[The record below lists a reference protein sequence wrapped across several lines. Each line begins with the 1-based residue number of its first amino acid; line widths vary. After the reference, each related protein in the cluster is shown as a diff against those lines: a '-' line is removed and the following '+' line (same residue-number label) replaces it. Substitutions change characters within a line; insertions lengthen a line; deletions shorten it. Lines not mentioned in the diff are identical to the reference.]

1 MSTAET
7 KSAKAKIAKK
17 IREIKRKV
25 AKVKLMK
32 KALRNP
38 STEARAAQKIIQQ
51 RTVLV
56 RTLNIRI
63 VKYVQIITQITIMIQ
78 RQQELIMH
86 YREIGNEAMV
96 EKAQEKIQA
105 GTMKMVKTK
114 SKIKKMKKTVK
125 RAKQVIRRKKNL
137 VKMVKVIRKTMAK
150 GKKASITK
158 VIGKIADIKVKV
170 LPKAPKKVFT
180 HKKPKVVKKKSKQFV
195 VMPVLPKVGSTSPK
209 KVNLILKSK
218 AKKVSQVVQ
227 RASKKVARFS
237 KVLQKKSNKLMT
249 HMQSLIKLTKSK
261 AAPSKILD
269 VKNRIKVT
277 KKHISLAKKSLA
289 KIEGT
294 VKTAKSNLR
303 KYKKA
308 LQKSQVK
315 ISKKVYKPDQLFT
328 PTKDELEVIDPTK
341 HQASKATAKKAT
353 TKAAKKA
360 VNATTPKRQISNPI
374 VVSKAEVTK
383 KINQLI
389 RAPLKIQRRLKV
401 SIVQA
406 KKAQAQAAQQLQL
419 QNSRLKIA
427 QQTQNIVLITQI
439 NETIRI
445 QNQIVGK
452 QVKILKSQARKLKK
466 TKKAILIISKPKVV
480 VQKSK
485 LAIAGAEL
493 QVEKARNVI

>member
-1 MSTAET
+1 LSTAET

-96 EKAQEKIQA
+96 EKAEEKIQA

-209 KVNLILKSK
+209 KVNQILKSK

-303 KYKKA
+303 KYKKTVK
-308 LQKSQVK
+308 KSQAK
-315 ISKKVYKPDQLFT
+315 ISKKFYKPDQLFT
-328 PTKDELEVIDPTK
+328 ATKDELEVIDGSTAK
-341 HQASKATAKKAT
+341 KSKATAKKAT
-353 TKAAKKA
+353 
-360 VNATTPKRQISNPI
+360 NATTAKKQKAKPI
-374 VVSKAEVTK
+374 VVSKVEVTR

-389 RAPLKIQRRLKV
+389 RKPLQIQRRLQV
-401 SIVQA
+401 SIKQA

-427 QQTQNIVLITQI
+427 QQTQNIILITQI

-445 QNQIVGK
+445 QKQISKK
-452 QVKILKSQARKLKK
+452 QAKILKTQTRKLKK
-466 TKKAILIISKPKVV
+466 TKKAILMISKPKELVK
-480 VQKSK
+480 KSQLAVTKAK
-485 LAIAGAEL
+485 LK
-493 QVEKARNVI
+493 VENASNVI